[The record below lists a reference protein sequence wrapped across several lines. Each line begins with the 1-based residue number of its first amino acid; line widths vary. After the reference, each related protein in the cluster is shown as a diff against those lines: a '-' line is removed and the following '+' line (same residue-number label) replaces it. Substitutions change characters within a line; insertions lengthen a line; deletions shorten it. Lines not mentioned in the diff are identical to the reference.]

1 MAVSEWRVSCSWSG
15 SCSILDLGTDA
26 ERLAWAESQ
35 RGGWRGWQWG
45 HSGVPA
51 PHLSTAAPPMES
63 PPTATGCPRRLA
75 GHLCP
80 TEGCQAGGRTPRGDG
95 KPSPLKHATHL
106 PPQPLLSLILSL
118 RSLPPGA
125 LGSGP
130 TQRGRS
136 GAGFPPVVLG
146 VEERPGE
153 STLDVNLT
161 GPARSVPQPAGPS
174 TPGRAHP
181 HHADRGQVG
190 EEGGRSRWCCRGGK
204 ALLWSAGW
212 LFRPLRSQ
220 GHPSCE

>member
-1 MAVSEWRVSCSWSG
+1 MDGPRKRWEKWGRPRCSFLEESEEQLVLCMAVSEWRVSCSWSG
-15 SCSILDLGTDA
+15 SCSVLDLGTDA

-106 PPQPLLSLILSL
+106 QGAGTHSLGKQQHVSH
-118 RSLPPGA
+118 LPPTC
-125 LGSGP
+125 LHSP
-130 TQRGRS
+130 
-136 GAGFPPVVLG
+136 
-146 VEERPGE
+146 
-153 STLDVNLT
+153 
-161 GPARSVPQPAGPS
+161 
-174 TPGRAHP
+174 
-181 HHADRGQVG
+181 
-190 EEGGRSRWCCRGGK
+190 CC
-204 ALLWSAGW
+204 
-212 LFRPLRSQ
+212 P
-220 GHPSCE
+220 